1 MRPPASAAPGRFH
14 DLMDALMAEAERLGD
29 FTERSARELEPAHRP
44 VKPGSGDVSCLL
56 GIDEARFSCLGLVQ
70 QVGIQRHA
78 SSVSRRKTATLN
90 RPAAVPAHQSAKAS
104 LERGATSRQR
114 QVGARA
120 SARVRPP
127 GPGYLI
133 DDADDAEVLQHAPGG
148 GRDLDSSGT
157 GRADAAGGHDSGERD
172 SGRLAWYGDSACGT
186 GDLRGAIGDA
196 GHDAVIKPKP
206 LQAPVPGGFTVDP
219 SPRTSRRAR

>member
-114 QVGARA
+114 Q
-120 SARVRPP
+120 
-127 GPGYLI
+127 
-133 DDADDAEVLQHAPGG
+133 
-148 GRDLDSSGT
+148 
-157 GRADAAGGHDSGERD
+157 GHDSGERD